1 MRIDAHQHF
10 WMYSAA
16 QYAWISDEMAE
27 LKRDFLP
34 RDLKPLLAGQTFDG
48 SFDGSVDGSIVVQ
61 ARQDLDETRWLLGL
75 ADQND
80 FVKGVVGWVDLCS
93 PDLPAQLD
101 EFAANRKF
109 VGVRHILQGEADDEF
124 MLRPDFQRGI
134 ARLAEH
140 GLTYDLLL
148 YPRHLP
154 VAVKLVREFPEQRFV
169 LDHIAKPAIADG
181 LMDPWQRDICELGQF
196 GNVFCKLSGMVT
208 EARWK
213 EWTPQDFQPYL
224 DVVCEAFGKGR
235 LMIGSDWPV
244 CTLSG
249 SYEETMGIV
258 VDYVKRFM
266 PEETDDILG
275 GNCMRFYDVE

>member
-10 WMYSAA
+10 WMYSPE
-16 QYAWISDEMAE
+16 QYGWISDEMPE
-27 LKRDFLP
+27 LKRNFLP
-34 RDLKPLLAGQTFDG
+34 EDLKPKLDGQLL
-48 SFDGSVDGSIVVQ
+48 DGSIVVQ
-61 ARQDLDETRWLLGL
+61 ARQDLDETRWLLAL
-75 ADQND
+75 ADEHD

-101 EFAANRKF
+101 EFAANRKLL
-109 VGVRHILQGEADDEF
+109 GVRHILQGEADDEF
-124 MLRPDFQRGI
+124 MLRTEFRRGI
-134 ARLAEH
+134 ARLAEY

-154 VAVKLVREFPEQRFV
+154 VAMKLVREFPEQRFV
-169 LDHIAKPAIADG
+169 LDHLAKPAITEG
-181 LMDPWQRDICELGQF
+181 LMDPWERDIRELARF

-213 EWTPQDFQPYL
+213 QWTPQDFRPYL
-224 DVVCEAFGKGR
+224 DVVCEAFGGGR

-249 SYEETMGIV
+249 SYEETMGMV
-258 VDYVKRFM
+258 MDYARQSL
-266 PEETDDILG
+266 PDEIEGILG
-275 GNCMRFYDVE
+275 ANCTRFYGVE

>member
-1 MRIDAHQHF
+1 MMRIDAHQHF
-10 WMYSAA
+10 WMYNVA
-16 QYAWISDEMAE
+16 QYGWISDEMAE

-34 RDLKPLLAGQTFDG
+34 KDLKPLLGGQAFDG
-48 SFDGSVDGSIVVQ
+48 SFDGSIVVQ

-75 ADQND
+75 ADENE

-93 PDLPAQLD
+93 ADLPAQLD

-124 MLRPDFQRGI
+124 MLRTEFRRGI

-169 LDHIAKPAIADG
+169 LDHIAKPSIADG
-181 LMDPWQRDICELGQF
+181 LLEPWQRDISELARF
-196 GNVFCKLSGMVT
+196 GNVCCKLSGMVT

-213 EWTPQDFQPYL
+213 EWTPQEFRPYL
-224 DVVCEAFGKGR
+224 DVVCEAFGRGR

-244 CTLSG
+244 CTLSA
-249 SYEETMGIV
+249 SYERTMGIV
-258 VDYVKRFM
+258 MDYVRQSM
-266 PEETDDILG
+266 ADETGDILG
-275 GNCMRFYDVE
+275 GSCMRFYGVE